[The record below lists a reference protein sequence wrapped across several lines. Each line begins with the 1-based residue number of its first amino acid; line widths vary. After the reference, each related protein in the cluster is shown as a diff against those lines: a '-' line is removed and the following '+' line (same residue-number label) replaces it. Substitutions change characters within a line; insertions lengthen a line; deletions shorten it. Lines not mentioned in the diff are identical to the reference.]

1 MDSETPAPSATNANE
16 TSSSSS
22 LVDVIIP
29 GSTSSDVNVG
39 DSDKSV
45 SSNAGDS
52 CTWYDDGDCTKPR
65 TCRDCLNVLL
75 SSDSCAVDPH
85 GACVSMSAYESYL
98 ANRYYYTPLQRY
110 FPSSEYT
117 YCSANDSICATCS
130 EQWNSN
136 FASTG
141 DAGMSSF
148 CTGTNGCVCI
158 ADCEVPDWQ
167 ESVINDQCY
176 PSGSGSGTESGTS
189 MATRITISI
198 FVGVAVAVILAFAT
212 WGVRRFVNRGNY
224 EANGKL
230 LIACAHDTGGRSSDC
245 GFAAVIRRETR
256 TVPRPPPAGPQLSLS
271 GWKSLRQNLIDS
283 EHGFVSGSDTVTLQ
297 RNIQGSFAPATA
309 DNTPEIR
316 LEEGEGYRPASP
328 GGNEQHTQRTTQ
340 QERTAL

>member
-1 MDSETPAPSATNANE
+1 MDSETSAPSTTNANE
-16 TSSSSS
+16 TSSSSDA
-22 LVDVIIP
+22 VDVIIAS
-29 GSTSSDVNVG
+29 STSSDVNVG
-39 DSDKSV
+39 DSNKSV

-52 CTWYDDGDCTKPR
+52 CKWYDDGECTRPR

-85 GACVSMSAYESYL
+85 GACVSMTDYESYL

-110 FPSSEYT
+110 FPSSEYE

-141 DAGMSSF
+141 KAGMSSF
-148 CTGTNGCVCI
+148 CTGTDGCVCI

-167 ESVINDQCY
+167 DSVINDQCY
-176 PSGSGSGTESGTS
+176 PNTSGSGAESGTS
-189 MATRITISI
+189 MATRITVSI

-224 EANGKL
+224 QAN
-230 LIACAHDTGGRSSDC
+230 
-245 GFAAVIRRETR
+245 VIRRETR
-256 TVPRPPPAGPQLSLS
+256 TIPRPPPTGPQLSLS
-271 GWKSLRQNLIDS
+271 GWKSLRQNLIDT
-283 EHGFVSGSDTVTLQ
+283 EHGFVGGSDTVTLQ
-297 RNIQGSFAPATA
+297 RNVQGSFVPAAT

-328 GGNEQHTQRTTQ
+328 GGHHTQGTA